1 MLKRISML
9 WAVSLVFCLSLAAQ
23 QSQPPQPL
31 TIWHDYTVQPGKE
44 DEFMALVKSVGA
56 PVRDKLM
63 TEGVVQAWGIEVP
76 LLRGPGQPTHLI
88 WIAVNDWAGVGKVH
102 DAMDAQLAKIAAE
115 EAKAGKRPAMTTAQR
130 AREVFD
136 ATKTR
141 DWLTRDLVSGYGSI
155 MPKDALPYARYF
167 FTKVKPGK
175 GAEYRKIWEKYNKP
189 VLEKLTADGV
199 VMAWG
204 LGVEEVRTEGSFTH
218 YTWVGVAEMGDWDK
232 VRAAFIADRDRR
244 SEEERSVISEAF
256 NDLTDADAAHGLAT
270 RSIIFRVPAPK

>member
-1 MLKRISML
+1 MLKRLSLL

-31 TIWHDYTVQPGKE
+31 TLWNEYTVQPGKE
-44 DEFMALVKSVGA
+44 DEFMALVKTVGA

-63 TEGVVQAWGIEVP
+63 AEGVVLAWGIEVP
-76 LLRGPGQPTHLI
+76 ILRGPGSPTHAI
-88 WIAVNDWAGVGKVH
+88 WITVNDWAGVGKVQ
-102 DAMDAQLAKIAAE
+102 DAMAAQLAKLAVE
-115 EAKAGKRPAMTTAQR
+115 EAKPGKRPAKTTAQR

-141 DWLTRDLVSGYGSI
+141 DWLTRDLVSGYGTK
-155 MPKDALPYARYF
+155 MPANAMPYARYF

-175 GAEYRKIWEKYNKP
+175 GGEYRKVWEKYNKP
-189 VLEKLTADGV
+189 VLEKLVADGV
-199 VMAWG
+199 AMAWG
-204 LGVEEVRTEGSFTH
+204 FSVEEVKTEGSFTH

-244 SEEERSVISEAF
+244 SEEEKASIADAF
-256 NDLTDADAAHGLAT
+256 NKLTDSDAARQLVT
-270 RSIIFRVPAPK
+270 RSIMFRVPEPK